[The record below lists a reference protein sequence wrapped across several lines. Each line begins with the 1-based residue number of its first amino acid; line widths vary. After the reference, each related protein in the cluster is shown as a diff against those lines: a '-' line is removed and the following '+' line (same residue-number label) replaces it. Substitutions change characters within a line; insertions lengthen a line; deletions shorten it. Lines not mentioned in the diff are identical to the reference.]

1 MNSRTSKAV
10 ADRKNG
16 ALGELMLRGKMVIT
30 VLEVPSPPGV
40 LLERIGRYPV
50 SQTCD
55 LGEKSVFRR
64 SGGCVY
70 KCALAVI
77 KIPRAE
83 SFEKNQS
90 AREGSISSSP
100 TVLLRDA
107 DSTIV
112 LDTDTNL
119 TLSTILSNANKQ
131 IKMRLCWLLLRMFPF
146 GRSGSDAGVCDFL

>member
-1 MNSRTSKAV
+1 MA
-10 ADRKNG
+10 
-16 ALGELMLRGKMVIT
+16 IT

-40 LLERIGRYPV
+40 LWERIGRYLV

-64 SGGCVY
+64 SEGCVY

-83 SFEKNQS
+83 SFGKNQS

-100 TVLLRDA
+100 TELLRDA
-107 DSTIV
+107 DSTTL
-112 LDTDTNL
+112 LDTDRNL

-131 IKMRLCWLLLRMFPF
+131 IKMQLRWLLLRILPF
-146 GRSGSDAGVCDFL
+146 GRSGSDAGVCDLL